1 MSDCLSHQHSH
12 PSTPATARL
21 PNPFFNDQWLI
32 SLPAIPS
39 ATSNHTPE
47 FANATR
53 TVAAHRATLEVTK
66 ALAGLGVR
74 VLWDDVY
81 LCKVSG
87 VVSSSL
93 SYGSYYLG
101 CWCWCRYGKEVLQV
115 VKALRASFFICFC
128 LCFGPSCVLMLTRS
142 CVNRSRP
149 ASRLHSSIT
158 FVDIN

>member
-87 VVSSSL
+87 LLHYHTVVITWVAGVGADMGRKF
-93 SYGSYYLG
+93 Y
-101 CWCWCRYGKEVLQV
+101 
-115 VKALRASFFICFC
+115 
-128 LCFGPSCVLMLTRS
+128 
-142 CVNRSRP
+142 
-149 ASRLHSSIT
+149 RL
-158 FVDIN
+158 